1 MILHNETLS
10 LKLLAEILLK
20 LYGLVNHVE
29 IDMFAPQQLY
39 LFGGL
44 LSMYAVINLAPL
56 KVLGR
61 VAQIGF
67 FIHIVGTLLVYHDL
81 E

>member
-1 MILHNETLS
+1 MIMHNDTLL

-20 LYGLVNHVE
+20 LYGLLNHAV

-44 LSMYAVINLAPL
+44 LSVYAVINLAPL
-56 KVLGR
+56 KLLGR

-67 FIHIVGTLLVYHDL
+67 FIHIVGKLIVYHDL